1 MQEHLNIGDENTF
14 VPIRS
19 YKLVEDKNG
28 NTVLRKTSLDGYKLM
43 IEKGYRFGFLA
54 KPKKDNSIYM
64 LDCAQLY
71 ATLSDCLE
79 NDCKFIEDS
88 SKYLENDDKNEDTI
102 KITSKQDMINAKNNP
117 NIKRYVNSKNMM
129 VKIVNDVC
137 DRYKDHDS
145 KLRDGNKIKQE
156 IRDFIDIITM
166 AYYEKTNGKGMDDK
180 QR

>member
-1 MQEHLNIGDENTF
+1 
-14 VPIRS
+14 
-19 YKLVEDKNG
+19 
-28 NTVLRKTSLDGYKLM
+28 M